1 MSKELEYKL
10 YLPKYSNVDK
20 NNARQKISSKALEKY
35 VKKLSQH
42 FGGASVT
49 PKIAGCYIDDYKKLV
64 CDENIAISTNRT
76 YLPENSDE
84 SYISRTNKTD
94 RKFIENMAEEAAVE
108 FGQDSIMFVVSPHDA
123 EFVDGP
129 YLPTIKKGIV
139 EKPNTVLNRLLQ

>member
-76 YLPENSDE
+76 YANMNTIIAEA
-84 SYISRTNKTD
+84 TNKSD

>member
-76 YLPENSDE
+76 YTSMNTTIAEA
-84 SYISRTNKTD
+84 TNKTD
-94 RKFIENMAEEAAVE
+94 RKFIESMAEEAAVE

>member
-35 VKKLSQH
+35 VKKISQH

-76 YLPENSDE
+76 YANMNTIIAEA
-84 SYISRTNKTD
+84 TNKSD